1 LDAGNNLEGAL
12 NSDPVGYLTAC
23 IAAVALHE
31 LAHVVAAIA
40 LGVRVKRV
48 GISWRGPY
56 IVREQGT
63 PLASFLI
70 ALAGPGLNLLLAFG
84 FWSFAPRFGFINLL
98 LGAYNLLP
106 FRGLDGKNALAAIRK
121 LRSFAPHDPV

>member
-1 LDAGNNLEGAL
+1 M

-23 IAAVALHE
+23 IAAVVLHE

-84 FWSFAPRFGFINLL
+84 FWGFSPEFGLVNLL
-98 LGAYNLLP
+98 LGGYNLLP
-106 FRGLDGKNALAAIRK
+106 FIPGLDGSNALAALRK
-121 LRSFAPHDPV
+121 LRPFAPHDPV

>member
-1 LDAGNNLEGAL
+1 M

-63 PLASFLI
+63 PLASFVI
-70 ALAGPGLNLLLAFG
+70 ALAGPGLNLLL
-84 FWSFAPRFGFINLL
+84 
-98 LGAYNLLP
+98 GAYNLLP
-106 FRGLDGKNALAAIRK
+106 FIPGLDGSNALAALRK
-121 LRSFAPHDPV
+121 LRPFAPHDPV